1 MDRVSNVDF
10 NEGEFNRFKMTW
22 EAARIKLPTKRDLEK
37 KGAQMTK
44 LINQPKTENDIAT
57 MLRRKSQLQGDAG
70 KSQANR
76 VTLEKARL
84 VQARTLALRRNDR
97 KEAAMFHAQLAE
109 LAVESSPATPE
120 PTEDASALLAKV
132 NERNRKANQE
142 AIRRAELQEAERKR
156 RERRLGTPTL
166 LEPNGRLR
174 TVPRMFHSRSTTPN
188 PGASPS
194 PNPSPVNKAS
204 RTNAMESPSKAGAG
218 KGDFHARA
226 LETIEID
233 LGDF

>member
-1 MDRVSNVDF
+1 
-10 NEGEFNRFKMTW
+10 
-22 EAARIKLPTKRDLEK
+22 
-37 KGAQMTK
+37 
-44 LINQPKTENDIAT
+44 
-57 MLRRKSQLQGDAG
+57 
-70 KSQANR
+70 
-76 VTLEKARL
+76 
-84 VQARTLALRRNDR
+84 
-97 KEAAMFHAQLAE
+97 MFHAQLAE

-174 TVPRMFHSRSTTPN
+174 TVPRMFHSRYGYSFSFLLWSKPRWSPRLRLKIVLSARSTTPN

>member
-1 MDRVSNVDF
+1 MRCTITLFVFMLSY
-10 NEGEFNRFKMTW
+10 E
-22 EAARIKLPTKRDLEK
+22 P
-37 KGAQMTK
+37 Q
-44 LINQPKTENDIAT
+44 NDIAA

-84 VQARTLALRRNDR
+84 VQARTLALRRND
-97 KEAAMFHAQLAE
+97 KEEAAMFDAQLAE
-109 LAVESSPATPE
+109 LAVESSPAKPE

-142 AIRRAELQEAERKR
+142 AIRRAELQDAERKR
-156 RERRLGTPTL
+156 RERRLGTPVL
-166 LEPNGRLR
+166 DSNGRLR
-174 TVPRMFHSRSTTPN
+174 TVPRMFNSRYEYSFSFLLWSKPRRSPRLKIEHVFVLSVRSTTPN

-194 PNPSPVNKAS
+194 PNPSSVNKAL
-204 RTNAMESPSKAGAG
+204 RTNAMQSPPKAGAG
-218 KGDFHARA
+218 KGDFHARV
-226 LETIEID
+226 LETIDID